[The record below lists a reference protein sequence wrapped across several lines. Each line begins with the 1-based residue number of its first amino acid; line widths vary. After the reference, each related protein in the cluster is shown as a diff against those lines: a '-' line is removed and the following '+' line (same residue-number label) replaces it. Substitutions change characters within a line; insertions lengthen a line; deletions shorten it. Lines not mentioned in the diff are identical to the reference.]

1 MLVRGLLLVALLGAT
16 GCATRP
22 ATPGADEL
30 TGVVTSSN
38 DSGFLPL
45 GGGVSTYGVA
55 AVVLMRPR
63 DFARLYTE
71 AVPRDPTKVDDP
83 AMAATRG
90 WTMPTSRVVDGT
102 DLDAG
107 PVLAPVVEGRFRLH
121 WEGGPTVLCVV
132 DSVSAEEVVLRGC
145 RRLTRS
151 GPPLGVVIG
160 LGFGAAGV
168 REVL

>member
-1 MLVRGLLLVALLGAT
+1 VLVRGLVLVALLAAT
-16 GCATRP
+16 GCAARP
-22 ATPGADEL
+22 AAPGADEL

-45 GGGVSTYGVA
+45 GGGVSKYGVA
-55 AVVLMRPR
+55 AVVLMRPP
-63 DFARLYTE
+63 DFAGLYTE
-71 AVPRDPTKVDDP
+71 AVPQDRAALDDP

-90 WTMPTSRVVDGT
+90 WTMPASRVVDGT

-107 PVLAPVVEGRFRLH
+107 PVLVPVVEGRFRSH
-121 WEGGPTVLCVV
+121 WEGGPTVLCVA
-132 DSVSAEEVVLRGC
+132 DSVSAEVVLRGC

-160 LGFGAAGV
+160 LGFGAAGF